1 MNKILLILAALV
13 IVSCD
18 GPVENSS
25 TTDMSQYGNIQDSGT
40 PAFLAAKTIIRR
52 DCAFCHRHAGWN
64 SYQEADFVANGLVT
78 PGDVNSSQVYY
89 RNTNALSGP
98 GPKNMPSGGYPA
110 IGATDLETIATW
122 INGI

>member
-1 MNKILLILAALV
+1 MNKIVLFLVIALV
-13 IVSCD
+13 VSCD
-18 GPVENSS
+18 GPVENSN
-25 TTDMSQYGNIQDSGT
+25 TTDMSQYGNTQDTGT
-40 PAFLAAKTIIRR
+40 PAFLAAKTIIRTN
-52 DCAFCHRHAGWN
+52 CTFCHRHAGWN
-64 SYQEADFVANGLVT
+64 SYQEADFVANGLAV

-110 IGATDLETIATW
+110 IGAGDLVTIADW